1 MRDWNDLIRK
11 IVMNVLARIV
21 YELLKFLFEDSDT

>member
-1 MRDWNDLIRK
+1 MGEWHDFIRK

-21 YELLKFLFEDSDT
+21 YELLKYLFEDND